1 MQVSINNFRGIS
13 EAQFST
19 SKIALIAGLNGQGK
33 TSIAQAVA
41 AALTNTPLP
50 GEVGLRKGE
59 GIKLVHKGSES
70 GFVKIWG
77 SDFECRMFWPDGD
90 CKTTGAPPKVSKI
103 AAGIARVAEMKEKD
117 RGAVLSEYLKSS
129 PTKDDLKAELERLDK
144 TLYLENLWKEI
155 DGRGWDDVH
164 KTTAEKSV
172 KAKGAWEQITGERYG
187 SVKAI
192 TWKPKDGYE
201 LPVNGKVTLVESL
214 GKLHEQLE
222 SAIKR
227 IAIADHDKKSLED
240 AVASIPGLETDLH
253 AAKIVQTEKEND
265 LDKFKAKNQR
275 PFIKEQTHCP
285 HCGCSVNVSN
295 GKIFKAEDIKQDAEE
310 IARKQKEY
318 DAQLSLFQKAFEEA
332 YADRAAIEA
341 NLVNAR
347 IKKLSLEKLKEA
359 ESLPSGNPEI
369 IRSDIALIEQDIKDY
384 DRYNEAMKLHSLIAD
399 ASVLA
404 GILAPDGI
412 RLKKLSQVLNT
423 FNSILSDFCATAQWG
438 SVKVSDSLDVTY
450 CERDYEL
457 LSKSEKFRVNV
468 ALQVCLSKIDGSELI
483 IIDEADVLDK
493 NGRNGLFASLSLLS
507 NEIEFIV
514 CMTITAPPDL
524 EASGMGL
531 TYWVQSGKIVPLKD
545 KALAA

>member
-1 MQVSINNFRGIS
+1 MQVSISNFRGIS

-70 GFVKIWG
+70 GYVKIWG
-77 SDFECRMFWPDGD
+77 NDFESRMFWPDGD
-90 CKTTGAPPKVSKI
+90 CKTTGSPPKVSKI

-129 PTKDDLKAELERLDK
+129 PTKDDLKSELERLDK
-144 TLYLENLWKEI
+144 ILYLDNLWKEI
-155 DGRGWDDVH
+155 DGRGWDDVY

-187 SVKAI
+187 SVKAL
-192 TWKPKDGYE
+192 TWKPKEGYE
-201 LPVNGKVTLVESL
+201 LPINGKETLVEQF
-214 GKLHEQLE
+214 GKLHERLE

-240 AVASIPGLETDLH
+240 AVASIPGLETDLQS
-253 AAKIVQTEKEND
+253 ARIVQTEKENA

-275 PFIKEQTHCP
+275 PFFKEQTHCP
-285 HCGCSVNVSN
+285 HCGCSINVS
-295 GKIFKAEDIKQDAEE
+295 GDKVFKAEDIKQDADE
-310 IARKQKEY
+310 IAAKQKDY
-318 DAQLSLFQKAFEEA
+318 DAQLSSFKEDFEQA

-347 IKKLSLEKLKEA
+347 VKKLSLEKINEA
-359 ESLPSGNPEI
+359 DSLPSGNPEI
-369 IRSDIALIEQDIKDY
+369 IRSDIALIEQEIKDY
-384 DRYNEAMKLHSLIAD
+384 DRYTEAMKLHNLIAD

-404 GILAPDGI
+404 GILAPDGL
-412 RLKKLSQVLNT
+412 RLKKLSQVLST
-423 FNSILSDFCATAQWG
+423 FNAILSGFCAAAQWG
-438 SVKVSDSLDVTY
+438 SVKVSDNLDITF
-450 CERDYEL
+450 CDRDYEL

-468 ALQVCLSKIDGSELI
+468 ALQVCLSGIDGSELI
-483 IIDEADVLDK
+483 IIDEADVLDQK
-493 NGRNGLFASLSLLS
+493 GRNGLFGSLSTLCDDK
-507 NEIEFIV
+507 EFIV
-514 CMTITAPPDL
+514 CMTITTPPDL
-524 EASGMGL
+524 EASGLGV
-531 TYWVQSGKIVPLKD
+531 TYWVQSGKVVPLKD